1 MDSLVFDTSALL
13 NFGHRGELTPLLKK
27 LSCEYALYTTPGA
40 EAELTDPIR
49 KQFYSDFLKNYF
61 IVQAVSSVPFDL
73 PTLARLSRTL
83 DLGEISV
90 ITLARELKGI
100 AVLDEKAARREAKI
114 LDLRFIGTLGLLHQG
129 AQRKWMSDPE
139 CLAAVIRL
147 CDAKFAIPR
156 PSLDQTFA
164 QYLAAID

>member
-27 LSCEYALYTTPGA
+27 LSCEYTLFTTPGA
-40 EAELTDPIR
+40 QAELTDPKR
-49 KQFYSDFLKNYF
+49 KEFYSVFLKDYF
-61 IVQAVSSVPFDL
+61 IVQAASAVPFDL
-73 PTLARLSRTL
+73 PALSRLARTI

-90 ITLARELKGI
+90 MTLAKELKGI

-139 CLAAVIRL
+139 CLAAIIRL

-156 PSLDQTFA
+156 PSLGQTFA
-164 QYLAAID
+164 QYFASIE